1 MKEYIQILKYLGKYK
16 KFAILLPV
24 FIMLQVAL
32 EISIPYLVSGI
43 IDKGIGNADYNHFL
57 KIGTLMILAS
67 IGVIVFGCFTGR
79 YAATA
84 GTGLTRNLRDKLWS
98 CVQEFACEDVER
110 FGTPSLIT
118 RMTTDMNYIQNAFL
132 MLQTMLQAPI
142 TIIFALIMAFKIN
155 SRLAIIYLFA
165 VPVFAII
172 IYIISKIA
180 QKHYQNLLKKYD
192 KMNTSLQENLTGVR
206 IVKSLVREDFETKK
220 FCDASSEVRENAVK
234 AERLT
239 SLSNPIL
246 QFTVNVCIVILLW
259 VGGINI
265 ISGDMTSGE
274 LFSYILYSNQILF
287 QIVLISMIL
296 MPIINAQVSIQRVL
310 EVINTEISI
319 TNKSGN
325 KEHEIQDGSIYFH
338 NVSFKY
344 SKENENRI
352 LSDINM
358 NINAGDHIAVIGA
371 TGSGKSTLVHLLIR
385 MYDVTEGTLYIG
397 GRDIKDYDIN
407 KLRNDISI
415 VFQNN
420 KIFSGTIRSNLVL
433 GHKDISEKDLD
444 TACKTAQAY
453 DFIHASK
460 DGYDYLL
467 TQGGTNLS
475 GGQRQRLCIARALAR
490 KPKIMVFDDSMS
502 ALDRATMA
510 KVYSAISENYKDTTI
525 IMITHRMELL
535 EKANRIAII
544 EKGMLNGYGTHE
556 ELLEDNRIYREIYE
570 SQRK

>member
-32 EISIPYLVSGI
+32 EILIPYLVSEI
-43 IDKGIGNADYNHFL
+43 IDKGIGNSDYHHL
-57 KIGTLMILAS
+57 TVIGTMMILAS
-67 IGVIVFGCFTGR
+67 VGVIVIGSFTGH
-79 YAATA
+79 YAATV

-98 CVQEFACEDVER
+98 SVQEFACEDVER

-220 FCDASSEVRENAVK
+220 FCDASSQVRENAVK
-234 AERLT
+234 AERVS

-246 QFTVNVCIVILLW
+246 QFTVNLCIVILLW
-259 VGGINI
+259 LGGNNI
-265 ISGDMTSGE
+265 ITGDMTSGE

-296 MPIINAQVSIQRVL
+296 MPMINAQVSIQRVL
-310 EVINTEISI
+310 DVINTGSSI

-325 KEHEIQDGSIYFH
+325 KELEIQDGSIEFR
-338 NVSFKY
+338 NASFKY
-344 SKENENRI
+344 SKESENRI
-352 LSDINM
+352 LSDINLK
-358 NINAGDHIAVIGA
+358 INAGEHIAVIGA

-385 MYDVTEGTLYIG
+385 MYDLPDGSLYIG
-397 GRDIKDYDIN
+397 GRNIREYDIN
-407 KLRNDISI
+407 ELRNQISI

-420 KIFSGTIRSNLVL
+420 KIFSGTVRSNLVL
-433 GHKDISEKDLD
+433 GHKDVSEKDLD

-453 DFIHASK
+453 NFIHASK
-460 DGYDYLL
+460 GGYDYVL

-544 EKGMLNGYGTHE
+544 EKGMLNGYGTHK
-556 ELLEDNRIYREIYE
+556 ELLENNYIYREIHE

>member
-32 EISIPYLVSGI
+32 EILIPYLVSEI
-43 IDKGIGNADYNHFL
+43 IDKGIGNSDYHHL
-57 KIGTLMILAS
+57 TVIGTMMILAS
-67 IGVIVFGCFTGR
+67 VGVIVIGSFTGH
-79 YAATA
+79 YAATV

-98 CVQEFACEDVER
+98 SVQEFACEDVER

-220 FCDASSEVRENAVK
+220 FCDASSQVRENAVK
-234 AERLT
+234 AERVS

-246 QFTVNVCIVILLW
+246 QFTVNLCIVILLW
-259 VGGINI
+259 LGGNNI
-265 ISGDMTSGE
+265 ITGDMTSGE

-296 MPIINAQVSIQRVL
+296 MPMINAQVSIQRVL
-310 EVINTEISI
+310 DVINTGSSI

-325 KEHEIQDGSIYFH
+325 KELEIQDGSIEFR
-338 NVSFKY
+338 NASFKY
-344 SKENENRI
+344 SKESENRI
-352 LSDINM
+352 LSDINLK
-358 NINAGDHIAVIGA
+358 INVGEHIAVIGA

-385 MYDVTEGTLYIG
+385 MYDLPDGSLYIG
-397 GRDIKDYDIN
+397 GRNIREYDIN
-407 KLRNDISI
+407 ELRNQISI

-420 KIFSGTIRSNLVL
+420 KIFSGTVRSNLVL
-433 GHKDISEKDLD
+433 GHKDVSEKDLD

-460 DGYDYLL
+460 GGYDYVL

-544 EKGMLNGYGTHE
+544 EKGMLNGYGTHK
-556 ELLEDNRIYREIYE
+556 ELLKNNYIYREIHE

>member
-32 EISIPYLVSGI
+32 EILIPYLVSEI
-43 IDKGIGNADYNHFL
+43 IDKGIGNSDYHHL
-57 KIGTLMILAS
+57 TVIGTMMILAS
-67 IGVIVFGCFTGR
+67 VGVIVIGSFTGH
-79 YAATA
+79 YAATV

-98 CVQEFACEDVER
+98 SVQEFACEDVER

-220 FCDASSEVRENAVK
+220 FCDASSQVRENAVK
-234 AERLT
+234 ADRVS

-246 QFTVNVCIVILLW
+246 QFTVNLCIVILLW
-259 VGGINI
+259 LGGNNI
-265 ISGDMTSGE
+265 ITGDMTSGE

-296 MPIINAQVSIQRVL
+296 MPMINAQVSIQRVL
-310 EVINTEISI
+310 DVINTGSSI

-325 KEHEIQDGSIYFH
+325 KELEIQDGSIEFR
-338 NVSFKY
+338 NASFKY
-344 SKENENRI
+344 SKESENRI
-352 LSDINM
+352 LSDINLK
-358 NINAGDHIAVIGA
+358 INAGEHIAVIGA

-385 MYDVTEGTLYIG
+385 MYDLPDGSLYIG
-397 GRDIKDYDIN
+397 GRNIREYDIN
-407 KLRNDISI
+407 ELRNQISI

-420 KIFSGTIRSNLVL
+420 KIFSGTVRSNLVL
-433 GHKDISEKDLD
+433 GHKDVSEKDLD

-453 DFIHASK
+453 NFIHASK
-460 DGYDYLL
+460 GGYDYVL

-544 EKGMLNGYGTHE
+544 EKGMLNGYGTHK
-556 ELLEDNRIYREIYE
+556 ELLENNYIYREIHE

>member
-32 EISIPYLVSGI
+32 EILIPYLVSEI
-43 IDKGIGNADYNHFL
+43 IDKGIGNSDYHHL
-57 KIGTLMILAS
+57 TVIGTMMILAS
-67 IGVIVFGCFTGR
+67 VGVIVIGSFTGH
-79 YAATA
+79 YAATV

-98 CVQEFACEDVER
+98 SVQEFACEDVER

-132 MLQTMLQAPI
+132 MLQTMMQAPI

-220 FCDASSEVRENAVK
+220 FCDASSQVRENAVK
-234 AERLT
+234 AERVS

-246 QFTVNVCIVILLW
+246 QFTVNLCIVILLW
-259 VGGINI
+259 LGGNNI
-265 ISGDMTSGE
+265 ITGDMTSGE

-296 MPIINAQVSIQRVL
+296 MPMINAQVSIQRVL
-310 EVINTEISI
+310 DVINTGSSI

-325 KEHEIQDGSIYFH
+325 KELEIQDGSIEFR
-338 NVSFKY
+338 NASFKY
-344 SKENENRI
+344 SKESENRI
-352 LSDINM
+352 LSDINLK
-358 NINAGDHIAVIGA
+358 INAGEHIAVIGA

-385 MYDVTEGTLYIG
+385 MYDLPDGSLYIG
-397 GRDIKDYDIN
+397 GRNIREYDIN
-407 KLRNDISI
+407 ELRNQISI

-420 KIFSGTIRSNLVL
+420 KIFSGTVRSNLVL
-433 GHKDISEKDLD
+433 GHKDVSEKDLD

-460 DGYDYLL
+460 GGYDYVL

-544 EKGMLNGYGTHE
+544 EKGMLNGYGTHK
-556 ELLEDNRIYREIYE
+556 ELLENNYIYREIHE

>member
-1 MKEYIQILKYLGKYK
+1 M
-16 KFAILLPV
+16 
-24 FIMLQVAL
+24 AL
-32 EISIPYLVSGI
+32 ETLIPYLVSGI
-43 IDKGIGNADYNHFL
+43 IDKGIGNSDYNHFL
-57 KIGTLMILAS
+57 KIGTMMIFAS
-67 IGVIVFGCFTGR
+67 IGVIVFGCITGR
-79 YAATA
+79 YAATV

-98 CVQEFACEDVER
+98 SVQEFACEDVER

-172 IYIISKIA
+172 IYIIFRIA

-234 AERLT
+234 AERVT

-246 QFTVNVCIVILLW
+246 QFTVNLCIVILLW

-296 MPIINAQVSIQRVL
+296 MPMINAQVSIQRVL
-310 EVINTEISI
+310 EVINTETSI

-325 KEHEIQDGSIYFH
+325 KGHGIQDGSIDFR

-385 MYDVTEGTLYIG
+385 MYDVTDGTLYIG
-397 GRDIKDYDIN
+397 GRDIRDYDIN

-420 KIFSGTIRSNLVL
+420 KIFSGSIRSNLVL
-433 GHKDISEKDLD
+433 GHKDVSEKDLD

-460 DGYDYLL
+460 DGYDYIL

-502 ALDRATMA
+502 ALDRSTMA

-556 ELLEDNRIYREIYE
+556 ELLKNNHIYREIYE

>member
-32 EISIPYLVSGI
+32 ETLIPYLVSGI
-43 IDKGIGNADYNHFL
+43 IDKGIGNSDYNHFL
-57 KIGTLMILAS
+57 KIGTMMILAS
-67 IGVIVFGCFTGR
+67 IGIIIFGCITGH
-79 YAATA
+79 YAATV
-84 GTGLTRNLRDKLWS
+84 GTGLTKNLRDKLWS
-98 CVQEFACEDVER
+98 SVQEFACEDVER

-142 TIIFALIMAFKIN
+142 TIIFALIMAFRIN
-155 SRLAIIYLFA
+155 SRLAIIYLYA

-234 AERLT
+234 TERVT

-246 QFTVNVCIVILLW
+246 QFSVNLCIVILLW
-259 VGGINI
+259 VGGII
-265 ISGDMTSGE
+265 IFSGKMTSGE
-274 LFSYILYSNQILF
+274 LFSYILYSNQILY

-296 MPIINAQVSIQRVL
+296 MPMIYAQVSIQRVL
-310 EVINTEISI
+310 KVINTETSI
-319 TNKSGN
+319 TNQSGN
-325 KEHEIQDGSIYFH
+325 KEDGIQDGSIDFR

-358 NINAGDHIAVIGA
+358 HINAGDHIAVIGA

-385 MYDVTEGTLYIG
+385 MYDVTDGTLYIG
-397 GRDIKDYDIN
+397 GHDIRDYDIN

-433 GHKDISEKDLD
+433 GHKDVSEKDLD

-453 DFIHASK
+453 DFIHAYK

-556 ELLEDNRIYREIYE
+556 ELLENNHIYREIYE

>member
-1 MKEYIQILKYLGKYK
+1 MKEYIQILKYLGKYT

-32 EISIPYLVSGI
+32 EILIPYLVSEI
-43 IDKGIGNADYNHFL
+43 IDKGIGNSDYHHL
-57 KIGTLMILAS
+57 TVIGTMMILAS
-67 IGVIVFGCFTGR
+67 VGVIVIGSFTGH
-79 YAATA
+79 YAATV

-98 CVQEFACEDVER
+98 SVQEFASEDVER

-220 FCDASSEVRENAVK
+220 FCDASSQVRENAVK
-234 AERLT
+234 AERVS

-246 QFTVNVCIVILLW
+246 QFTVNLCIVILLW
-259 VGGINI
+259 LGGNNI
-265 ISGDMTSGE
+265 ITGDMTSGE

-296 MPIINAQVSIQRVL
+296 MPMINAQVSIQRVL
-310 EVINTEISI
+310 DVINTGSSI

-325 KEHEIQDGSIYFH
+325 KELEIQDGSIEFR
-338 NVSFKY
+338 NASFKY
-344 SKENENRI
+344 SKESENRI
-352 LSDINM
+352 LSDINLK
-358 NINAGDHIAVIGA
+358 INAGEHIAVIGA

-385 MYDVTEGTLYIG
+385 MYDLPDGSLYIG
-397 GRDIKDYDIN
+397 GRNIREYDIN
-407 KLRNDISI
+407 ELRNQISI

-420 KIFSGTIRSNLVL
+420 KIFSGTVRSNLVL
-433 GHKDISEKDLD
+433 GHKDVSEKDLD

-460 DGYDYLL
+460 GGYDYVL

-544 EKGMLNGYGTHE
+544 EKGMLNGYGTHK
-556 ELLEDNRIYREIYE
+556 ELLKNNYIYREIHE

>member
-32 EISIPYLVSGI
+32 EILIPYLVSEI
-43 IDKGIGNADYNHFL
+43 IDKGIGNSDYHHL
-57 KIGTLMILAS
+57 TVIGTMMILAS
-67 IGVIVFGCFTGR
+67 VGVIVIGSFTGH
-79 YAATA
+79 YAATV

-98 CVQEFACEDVER
+98 SVQEFACEDVER

-132 MLQTMLQAPI
+132 MLQTMMQAPI

-220 FCDASSEVRENAVK
+220 FCDASSQVRENAVK
-234 AERLT
+234 AERVS

-246 QFTVNVCIVILLW
+246 QFTVNLCIVILLW
-259 VGGINI
+259 LGGNNI
-265 ISGDMTSGE
+265 ITGDMTSGE

-296 MPIINAQVSIQRVL
+296 MPMINAQVSIQRVL
-310 EVINTEISI
+310 DVINTGSSI

-325 KEHEIQDGSIYFH
+325 KELEIQDGSIEFR
-338 NVSFKY
+338 NASFKY
-344 SKENENRI
+344 SKESENRI
-352 LSDINM
+352 LSDINLK
-358 NINAGDHIAVIGA
+358 INAGEHIAVIGA

-385 MYDVTEGTLYIG
+385 MYDLPDGSLYIG
-397 GRDIKDYDIN
+397 GRNIREYDIN
-407 KLRNDISI
+407 ELRNQISI

-420 KIFSGTIRSNLVL
+420 KIFSGTVRSNLVL
-433 GHKDISEKDLD
+433 GHKDVSEKDLD
-444 TACKTAQAY
+444 TACKTA
-453 DFIHASK
+453 
-460 DGYDYLL
+460 
-467 TQGGTNLS
+467 
-475 GGQRQRLCIARALAR
+475 
-490 KPKIMVFDDSMS
+490 
-502 ALDRATMA
+502 
-510 KVYSAISENYKDTTI
+510 
-525 IMITHRMELL
+525 
-535 EKANRIAII
+535 
-544 EKGMLNGYGTHE
+544 
-556 ELLEDNRIYREIYE
+556 
-570 SQRK
+570 

>member
-32 EISIPYLVSGI
+32 EILIPYLVSEI
-43 IDKGIGNADYNHFL
+43 IDKGIGNSDYHHL
-57 KIGTLMILAS
+57 TVIGTMMILAS
-67 IGVIVFGCFTGR
+67 VGVIVIGSFTGH
-79 YAATA
+79 YAATV

-98 CVQEFACEDVER
+98 SVQEFASEDVER

-220 FCDASSEVRENAVK
+220 FCDASSQVRENAVK
-234 AERLT
+234 AERVS

-246 QFTVNVCIVILLW
+246 QFTVNLCIVILLW
-259 VGGINI
+259 LGGNNI
-265 ISGDMTSGE
+265 ITGDMTSGE

-296 MPIINAQVSIQRVL
+296 MPMINAQVSIQRVL
-310 EVINTEISI
+310 DVINTGSSI

-325 KEHEIQDGSIYFH
+325 KELEIQDGSIEFR
-338 NVSFKY
+338 NASFKY
-344 SKENENRI
+344 SKESENRI
-352 LSDINM
+352 LSDINLK
-358 NINAGDHIAVIGA
+358 INAGEHIAVIGA

-385 MYDVTEGTLYIG
+385 MYDLPDGSLYIG
-397 GRDIKDYDIN
+397 GRNIREYDIN
-407 KLRNDISI
+407 ELRNQISI

-420 KIFSGTIRSNLVL
+420 KIFSGTVRSNLVL
-433 GHKDISEKDLD
+433 GRKDVSEKDLD

-460 DGYDYLL
+460 GGYDYVL

-544 EKGMLNGYGTHE
+544 EKGMLNGYGTHK
-556 ELLEDNRIYREIYE
+556 ELLENNYIYREIHE